1 MSLAQTYFSET
12 WTECDMLCIV
22 GPTACGKTS
31 FAVETARLIRG
42 MKNPDGSPR
51 FTDAEIIS
59 ADSRQVY
66 KGMTIGTGKDLEE
79 YGDIRYHLIDIADAG
94 EKYNLFRY
102 KKDFRKA
109 YGEIVS
115 RNSFP
120 ILCGGSGLYIE
131 AVCKDYDLKEVMPDT
146 ALRSELENKSLD
158 ELKDILVRLKAEKG
172 EKPHNDTDFD
182 TKKRAIRAIEIAMSS
197 TAPDKPVPQDGKTP
211 ERIKIIGLN
220 PDRNIRNKRIDKRLE
235 LRLKEGMTEEVKGLL
250 GKGIPPEDLIYYGL
264 EYKFI
269 TQYLQGLFDYNYMK
283 EHLAIAIH
291 QFAKRQM
298 TWFRGM
304 EKRGLKIEW
313 IEMNEV

>member
-1 MSLAQTYFSET
+1 MNLAQTYFSET
-12 WTECDMLCIV
+12 WTDCDMLCIV

-42 MKNPDGSPR
+42 LKKDDGSPE

-66 KGMTIGTGKDLEE
+66 RGMTIGTGKDLDE

-109 YGEIVS
+109 YGEIAA
-115 RNSFP
+115 RGSFP
-120 ILCGGSGLYIE
+120 ILCGGSGLYVE
-131 AVCKDYDLKEVMPDT
+131 AVCKDYDLKEVQPDA
-146 ALRSELENKSLD
+146 ALRSELESKSMD
-158 ELKDILVRLKAEKG
+158 ELKDMLVRLKAEKG

-182 TKKRAIRAIEIAMSS
+182 TKKRAIRAIEIAMAQ
-197 TAPDKPVPQDGKTP
+197 TDTDKPASQGGKVP

-220 PDRNIRNKRIDKRLE
+220 PDRNIRNAKIDRRLE
-235 LRLKEGMTEEVKGLL
+235 LRLQGGMIEEVRALL
-250 GKGIPPEDLIYYGL
+250 EKGIPPEDLIYYGL
-264 EYKFI
+264 EYKFV
-269 TQYLQGLFDYNYMK
+269 TQYLQGLFDYDYMK
-283 EHLAIAIH
+283 EHLAISIH

-304 EKRGLKIEW
+304 EKRGLEIEW
-313 IEMNEV
+313 IDVNE